1 MGCRVHYFSMFS
13 GIGGFEYGI
22 GDMGECVGYSEID
35 KYAEAIYRYHYPEH
49 KGFGDATGI
58 NTDDL
63 PDFDCLVGG
72 FPCQSF
78 SIAGKR
84 GGFSDSRG
92 TLFFEI
98 ARICADKRPGY
109 ILLENVKGLLSHDN
123 GKTFQSILGILSDI
137 GYLLQWEVCNSKCFG
152 VPQNRERVFVIG
164 HLGDRPRPEVFPIGE
179 PEGLLDG
186 EGQTLLMGCFSGK
199 YRLNNR
205 ELLQVNSGGCQGQR
219 VYDPDGLST
228 AIAQNTG
235 GWGRST
241 GLYAVQLANTGN
253 KNRIIK
259 GDGEPS
265 FTVDKKATQ
274 AVCTE
279 VSDGIAVR
287 RLTPLEAERLQA
299 FPDSW
304 TKWGLFDDGIKEI
317 SDTQRYNCLGNA
329 VTTSVIREI
338 MQRLVAQ

>member
-1 MGCRVHYFSMFS
+1 MLKYFSMFS

-22 GDMGECVGYSEID
+22 GDIGECVGYSEID
-35 KYAEAIYRYHYPEH
+35 KYAEAIYWYHYPEH
-49 KGFGDATGI
+49 KGYGNATKI

-63 PDFDCLVGG
+63 PDFDLLVGG

-109 ILLENVKGLLSHDN
+109 ILLENVKGLLSHSD

-137 GYLLQWEVCNSKCFG
+137 GYLLQWEVLNSCNFG
-152 VPQNRERVFVIG
+152 VPQNRERVFIIG
-164 HLGDRPRPEVFPIGE
+164 HLRGTARPKVFPIGE

-205 ELLQVNSGGCQGQR
+205 ELLQINSDKPQGQR

-228 AIAQNTG
+228 GIARNTG

-241 GLYAVQLANTGN
+241 GLYAIDTRQTRDGVRVSDNMPCLN
-253 KNRIIK
+253 KSMAK
-259 GDGEPS
+259 DMY
-265 FTVDKKATQ
+265 K
-274 AVCTE
+274 
-279 VSDGIAVR
+279 VSDGIKIR

-304 TKWGLFDDGIKEI
+304 TKYGLFDDGIKEI
-317 SDTQRYNCLGNA
+317 SDTQRYKCLGNA

-338 MQRLVAQ
+338 MQRLKDV